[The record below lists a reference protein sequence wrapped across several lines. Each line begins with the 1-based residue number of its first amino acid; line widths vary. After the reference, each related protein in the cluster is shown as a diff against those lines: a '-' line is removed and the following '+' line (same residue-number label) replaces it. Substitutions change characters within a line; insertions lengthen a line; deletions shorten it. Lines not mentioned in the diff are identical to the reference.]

1 MVRSDTFGIPD
12 WTPLTDAVPFDAE
25 DLAIVTWVDEDCLTP
40 VRVSSWGSVKAWYE
54 SDGS

>member
-25 DLAIVTWVDEDCLTP
+25 DLAMVTWVDEDCLTP